1 MEGQRVSQHEE
12 SHSIIKAHLPNM
24 RESRQTA
31 PMASR
36 IPDHIRKDIRT
47 SLHIERSEIHVR
59 PALRGA
65 TVSAGLVALA
75 VIIGQPAAAIPLAI
89 GALFAFLA
97 EGQAVMGRRLRM
109 MLWTTG
115 WLGFGTLL
123 GGLASNAVIIG
134 VLLSVLMAFACGFVG
149 AGGPRAAL
157 TGVFCL
163 VVFTVALG
171 NSVTPSQAL
180 LNALLTVAGA
190 LVQTSI
196 TAAVVR
202 QPWTLDSPD
211 PMWQRL
217 SQHHELRDPFIR
229 HGIRLAIAI
238 AIATVVSDL
247 WTFPHSYWIPMS
259 VAWITKPDSDGTVS
273 RVIGRL
279 VGTILGLGAVW
290 TIFAVLPVDDAG
302 VVVVVLLSAFVAALF
317 IVANYGFAVAGITML
332 IVSLFFLVGD
342 PVDQTAQWRLV
353 ATLIATAIAIPI
365 AAIGRA
371 ES

>member
-1 MEGQRVSQHEE
+1 
-12 SHSIIKAHLPNM
+12 M

-36 IPDHIRKDIRT
+36 IPDHIRKDIRA
-47 SLHIERSEIHVR
+47 SLHIERSEIHIR

-65 TVSAGLVALA
+65 TGSAGLVALA

-115 WLGFGTLL
+115 WLGFGSLL

-134 VLLSVLMAFACGFVG
+134 VLLSVVVAFACGFVG

-157 TGVFCL
+157 AGVFCL
-163 VVFTVALG
+163 VVFTIALG

-202 QPWTLDSPD
+202 QPWTLDRPD

-217 SQHHELRDPFIR
+217 IRHHELRDPFIR
-229 HGIRLAIAI
+229 HGIRIATAI
-238 AIATVVSDL
+238 AIATVISDL

-259 VAWITKPDSDGTVS
+259 VAWITRPDPDGTVS
-273 RVIGRL
+273 RVVGRL

-290 TIFAVLPVDDAG
+290 TIFTVLPVDDAG
-302 VVVVVLLSAFVAALF
+302 VVVVVLLSAFIAALF
-317 IVANYGFAVAGITML
+317 IVANYGLAVAGITML
-332 IVSLFFLVGD
+332 IVTLFFLVGD
-342 PVDQTAQWRLV
+342 PVDQTVQWRLV